1 MQQETQIAPGC
12 DESVLCALVERI
24 VDQDQAAFEAF
35 YDHNISRVHA
45 TVRRIVRDAARAEE
59 VVEDTFFQVWREAP
73 RFDPQRGRVIGWLSA
88 IARSRALDALRRD
101 ERGAYEVSVDDDE
114 MVMLAGPAHT
124 QPQHQVEAARS
135 AHAVQAALAALE
147 PQPRQLVSLA
157 FLRGLTHEEVAETTG
172 LPLGTVK
179 SSIRRALIALR
190 QALGADLS
198 PDIF

>member
-1 MQQETQIAPGC
+1 MPLETLIAHSC
-12 DESVLCALVERI
+12 DEPALCALIERI

-35 YDHNISRVHA
+35 YDGCVSRVHA
-45 TVRRIVRDAARAEE
+45 TVRRLVRDPARAEE

-73 RFDPQRGRVIGWLSA
+73 RFDPQRGRAIGWLSA
-88 IARSRALDALRRD
+88 IAFSRALDALRRD
-101 ERGAYEVSVDDDE
+101 ERSALELSVDDDE
-114 MVMLAGPAHT
+114 MVTLAGPAQT

-135 AHAVQAALAALE
+135 AQAVQAALAALE

-157 FLRGLTHEEVAETTG
+157 FLRGLTHEQVAETTG

-190 QALGADLS
+190 QALGAELS
-198 PDIF
+198 PDIL